1 MKNNQLKASN
11 CFWESDTP
19 LADPVHIQR
28 MKEFKLA
35 GIRQSILL
43 AGLILAGAT
52 GSAQAATFYSYAS
65 TSGNPG
71 PSGNHIF
78 LDSGSVPVESR
89 SSHLGARNLLHDSG
103 LISSLATVNAEAFS
117 RADMNGLHLK
127 TQATGTLRDAQPY
140 RSETFATSANA
151 RAAMGDSFV
160 IQSLSP
166 SAVWATTSMSLGFS
180 VDALMTGYAY
190 VTPLDPLNP
199 GGGEGRSRWHAD
211 FVAYDDTAGMELG
224 RITLDQTCAMSTS
237 YNFGCFG
244 DLPGTYV
251 MNISAAF
258 GHTLSISLNGETWAS
273 ASGAEGRGG
282 DVLAGG
288 LADLSHT
295 ISWGGI
301 SNMRDENGQP
311 ITGFTAISASTG
323 YDYVNA
329 FPSAVPVPATAWLL
343 GSGLLGLI
351 GVARRKHAV

>member
-1 MKNNQLKASN
+1 MMNNQLNASIRF
-11 CFWESDTP
+11 CESDTP
-19 LADPVHIQR
+19 MSEHFHVKR
-28 MKEFKLA
+28 VKYVKRV
-35 GIRQSILL
+35 GIRQSIILV
-43 AGLILAGAT
+43 GLILASTAGL
-52 GSAQAATFYSYAS
+52 AQAATFYSYAS

-71 PSGNHIF
+71 PNGSHIF
-78 LDSGSVPVESR
+78 LDSGSVPVESS
-89 SSHLGARNLLHDSG
+89 SSHLGVRNLPHDSG

-140 RSETFATSANA
+140 RSETFAASANA

-160 IQSLSP
+160 IQSPSP
-166 SAVWATTSMSLGFS
+166 SAVWATTSMTLGFS

-190 VTPLDPLNP
+190 VTPIDPLNP

-211 FVAYDDTAGMELG
+211 FSAYDDTAGMELG

-244 DLPGTYV
+244 DLPGNYV

-273 ASGAEGRGG
+273 ATGAEGRGG

-301 SNMRDENGQP
+301 SNLRDENGQP
-311 ITGFTAISASTG
+311 IAGFTAISASTG

-329 FPSAVPVPATAWLL
+329 FPSAVPVPTAAWLL
-343 GSGLLGLI
+343 GSGLLGLV
-351 GVARRKHAV
+351 GVARRKHAA